1 MDISTEEIYR
11 AYYKDHSLPQ
21 TAAINAA
28 EYVEY
33 FRQFTDQ
40 GYEDTRSRVE
50 SGRRSSS
57 AHQNCLL
64 AARELKGVYPIDSQN
79 LSTGIALQVIAAADM
94 IERGCSALEIVTHI
108 KELRTPLP
116 CQLYPGYPGFHA
128 CREGGVPPS
137 CSWSRHPQSETLYRS
152 GQPHRRHE
160 RGQKIPRK
168 LSAFWCVIRKISW
181 KNTTISARS
190 YLHHSFRYRSVIDR
204 RCAKYDPGK
213 RDFSEI
219 HITKASCTISATAA
233 PIHWA
238 SFS

>member
-1 MDISTEEIYR
+1 MPNSKIILSADSTCDLGEELKSRYQVHYYPFHIILNGKEYQDNVDISTEEIYR

-40 GYEDTRSRVE
+40 GYEVIHLNL
-50 SGRRSSS
+50 GGALSS
-57 AHQNCLL
+57 
-64 AARELKGVYPIDSQN
+64 
-79 LSTGIALQVIAAADM
+79 
-94 IERGCSALEIVTHI
+94 ERGLSHRQSESFHRHCSAGHRRGRYDRARLFCPGDRHPHQ
-108 KELRTPLP
+108 RTAHPLP

-128 CREGGVPPS
+128 CRRAVFLRRG
-137 CSWSRHPQSETLYRS
+137 SWSRHPQSETLYRS

-168 LSAFWCVIRKISW
+168 AGKIRPYPQ
-181 KNTTISARS
+181 RS

-213 RDFSEI
+213 RRF
-219 HITKASCTISATAA
+219 
-233 PIHWA
+233 
-238 SFS
+238 F